1 MLVNRPRPTGTA
13 GEQGIALISSVLIM
27 MVCTVVV
34 TASLALAVH
43 SNTQSADQRNL
54 TAALHAADYG
64 LQEELA
70 SLGGQPT
77 SAGATCTPIA
87 GGILPGTSLPTQ
99 WFSVT
104 MPSCSAASANRTIIA
119 TGYAIGAGSNP
130 PANPPT
136 TAAVRTV
143 VAHITLQPAGAVSNG
158 GYGFPDAI
166 TALKGSGAGQS
177 GNLTAA
183 GANPL
188 TVTADGPESIRADGA
203 VTLTNGSLPLSS
215 GQTTASLSAWGDVT
229 LTNNAVTGN
238 VVSGGTVSLNS
249 SNVSG
254 YVDAPTIHLGTPP
267 STVGSSRVGT
277 VVLPTQP
284 PVPTFTYSSSD
295 WLTFT
300 GAASATTTCPAS
312 GATLTGLYVLTSSC
326 TTAPAAIGTGAVAI
340 IVNAAGNLTLTLP
353 SYTGSGP
360 SQLYLIVTN
369 GDLTVSD
376 AGAAAQVFAYG
387 SGTVSVSGTIVGQ
400 LAGGN
405 VTTVAATNLIAQT
418 VSTTVGNTVTYPPD
432 FSFPAAGAG
441 PSPTGFVPL
450 VSDEYLCPAGAT
462 APC

>member
-1 MLVNRPRPTGTA
+1 MNRLRRTPTA
-13 GEQGIALISSVLIM
+13 DEQGIALISSVLIM

-70 SLGGQPT
+70 SLAGQPT
-77 SAGATCTPIA
+77 STGATCTAIT

-104 MPSCSAASANRTIIA
+104 MPACSAGSANRTIIA
-119 TGYAIGAGSNP
+119 TGYAIGAGANP

-166 TALKGSGAGQS
+166 TALKGSGANQS
-177 GNLTAA
+177 GNITAA
-183 GANPL
+183 GASPL

-215 GQTTASLSAWGDVT
+215 GQTAASLSAWDDVT
-229 LTNNAVTGN
+229 LTNNPVTGN
-238 VVSGGTVSLNS
+238 VVSGDTVSLNS

-254 YVDAPTIHLGTPP
+254 YVDAPTIHLGSPP

-277 VVLPTQP
+277 VQLPTQP
-284 PVPTFTYSSSD
+284 PVPTFTYSTSD
-295 WLTFT
+295 WLAFT
-300 GAASATTTCPAS
+300 GAGAATTTCPSA
-312 GATLTGLYVLTSSC
+312 GTLTGLYVLTSSC
-326 TTAPAAIGTGAVAI
+326 TATPAAIGTGAVAI

-353 SYTGSGP
+353 SYTGPGP

-369 GDLTVSD
+369 GNLTLTD
-376 AGAAAQVFAYG
+376 AGASAQVFAYG

-405 VTTVAATNLIAQT
+405 IATLAATNLIAQT
-418 VSTTVGNTVTYPPD
+418 VSTTVSNVVTYPPD
-432 FSFPAAGAG
+432 FSFPAAGSG

-450 VSDEYLCPAGAT
+450 VNDEYLCSAGAT
-462 APC
+462 TPC